1 MCCVAQTTLTA
12 YTNETIVIIADALEI
27 TFRAVLLTNIQS
39 VTRRRQ
45 LGVNSTEALVAIFEL
60 KVWYVTITADE
71 LTAKLWDYDVLTVIH
86 NDLSNLFGFTLQSF
100 STLSV
105 IFHTSSPT
113 LLPTFS
119 MNDTS
124 DFIFYD
130 LTTSADSMMFFLG
143 SFGLLVPLVIFML
156 PYSNSK
162 GLLAQ
167 PFPWSQDP
175 TITETAYDML
185 KFKALQ
191 KKSPYESWFRLT
203 VLEILNRHPLF
214 TCKVA
219 PFQNF
224 SPTQRGIVTA
234 CAFATISVTQAYFY
248 SSDPVFKK
256 GSLQITSALFAS
268 IIAIVLIQL
277 FVNSKPGRMH
287 HQFQRK
293 KCKCNHRLESVP
305 QTIEG
310 AMVDKMV
317 DIYEDVRSNAMD
329 MFTAPITTKIRN
341 FILDNESNAWDES
354 FEARDSPREILKRAL
369 KRGTITDEEFKN
381 LVIIQNWLMK
391 QTYSLPSFVIT
402 YTWIFACLIIYGC
415 ISLTIT
421 YSVEFDNDE
430 EIHHMVFSQWAT
442 GSFISFVV
450 FLFLL
455 PILMAVVTGLYIFC
469 CKRRNQKDVAYL
481 EMILSLLLRNPKKLA
496 KGDLDVIIGWM
507 YQGPT
512 EVMMVPVIGK
522 HHTRD
527 TSVSSVENFCHLGDE
542 SRPSYPDFKY
552 DDIER
557 DEGVLSPSSEERF
570 EFAMSPGSRVDE
582 PRKVERIGE
591 ESPKANESFEF
602 GNIRVEV
609 LADVADNP
617 GMWMAND
624 SSSPVAVSQGDRNQ
638 RRLSKSIINDWL
650 EPSIAEAHV
659 IQSQL
664 EATSTF
670 AEPSEGGYGDASP
683 NQLGESIEEIGQLF
697 PNNRKEFSDLSTSKR
712 GLADPGVLGPGNL
725 SDTELFWESKV
736 QNPIDRVL
744 ELDETY
750 GSCLDAKKKA
760 LSEVTNISK
769 LIEMTDRSAK
779 PIMKDEKPVEM

>member
-27 TFRAVLLTNIQS
+27 TFRAILLTNIQL

-45 LGVNSTEALVAIFEL
+45 LSVNSSEALVAIFEF

-100 STLSV
+100 STLSM
-105 IFHTSSPT
+105 IFQTSTPT

-119 MNDTS
+119 MNDTNV
-124 DFIFYD
+124 FYD

-143 SFGLLVPLVIFML
+143 SFGLMVPLVIFML

-167 PFPWSQDP
+167 PFPWSQDA
-175 TITETAYDML
+175 TIAITAYDML
-185 KFKALQ
+185 KYKALQ
-191 KKSPYESWFRLT
+191 KNSLYESWVTLT

-224 SPTQRGIVTA
+224 SPTQRGIVAA

-248 SSDPVFKK
+248 TSDPVFQK

-277 FVNSKPGRMH
+277 FVNSKPDRMH

-317 DIYEDVRSNAMD
+317 DIYEDVRSNSVD
-329 MFTAPITTKIRN
+329 QFTAPITTKIRN
-341 FILDNESNAWDES
+341 FILDNESNPLDES

-369 KRGTITDEEFKN
+369 KRGSISDEEFKN

-402 YTWIFACLIIYGC
+402 YTWIFASLIIYGC
-415 ISLTIT
+415 IALTIS

-442 GSFISFVV
+442 GSLMSFLI

-455 PILMAVVTGLYIFC
+455 PILMALVTGLYIFC

-481 EMILSLLLRNPKKLA
+481 EMILSSLLRNPKKLA
-496 KGDLDVIIGWM
+496 SGDLDVIIGWM
-507 YQGPT
+507 YRGPS
-512 EVMMVPVIGK
+512 EVMMVPVIEK

-527 TSVSSVENFCHLGDE
+527 RSVSSIENFYPLEDE
-542 SRPSYPDFKY
+542 RHPSYPDFKH
-552 DDIER
+552 DEIER

-570 EFAMSPGSRVDE
+570 EFAISPGSRVDE
-582 PRKVERIGE
+582 RRKFERIGE

-602 GNIRVEV
+602 ENIPVKV
-609 LADVADNP
+609 LADGADNP

-624 SSSPVAVSQGDRNQ
+624 SSSPVAAPLCDRNK
-638 RRLSKSIINDWL
+638 RRLSKSIINDRL

-659 IQSQL
+659 IHSQL

-670 AEPSEGGYGDASP
+670 AEPSEGEYGDASP
-683 NQLGESIEEIGQLF
+683 NQLGESIEEIDQLF
-697 PNNRKEFSDLSTSKR
+697 SNHRKEFSDLSSSKR
-712 GLADPGVLGPGNL
+712 GLADRGALGPVNL
-725 SDTELFWESKV
+725 SDTEILWESKV
-736 QNPIDRVL
+736 HDPIERML
-744 ELDETY
+744 ELDESY
-750 GSCLDAKKKA
+750 GNCLDAKKKVV
-760 LSEVTNISK
+760 SEVTNFSK
-769 LIEMTDRSAK
+769 LIEMKELSAK
-779 PIMKDEKPVEM
+779 PIIKDEKPIEM